1 MVTLVPMGT
10 GFGSLVMSPR
20 VVRAGE
26 RGTTTY
32 CLCLSWTSGIGA
44 QFCIASLNARTEA
57 KSENSVDC
65 SLARASPALSFG
77 NGGNGWASNH
87 LKNPSTSLVLDII
100 KARKSSGPPSTDCQP
115 VLKGAEC
122 VGWGRGLPGYLPA
135 RRASLIAFSTA
146 SNSALVPD
154 MVMR

>member
-1 MVTLVPMGT
+1 MGT

-26 RGTTTY
+26 RGMTTY

-44 QFCIASLNARTEA
+44 HFRITSLNATTEA

-65 SLARASPALSFG
+65 SLSFG
-77 NGGNGWASNH
+77 DGGNGWDPNH
-87 LKNPSTSLVLDII
+87 LRNPSTSLVLDII

-115 VLKGAEC
+115 VLNRELSVLVGAEGC
-122 VGWGRGLPGYLPA
+122 RVTYQPEEHR
-135 RRASLIAFSTA
+135 
-146 SNSALVPD
+146 
-154 MVMR
+154 

>member
-1 MVTLVPMGT
+1 MVSLVPMGT

-20 VVRAGE
+20 VVRAGK

-32 CLCLSWTSGIGA
+32 CLCLSWASGIGA
-44 QFCIASLNARTEA
+44 QPCIASLNATTEA

-77 NGGNGWASNH
+77 DGGTWWDFDQ
-87 LKNPSTSLVLDII
+87 LRNPSTSLVLDII

-115 VLKGAEC
+115 VLNMELSVLVGAEGC
-122 VGWGRGLPGYLPA
+122 RVTYQPEEHR
-135 RRASLIAFSTA
+135 
-146 SNSALVPD
+146 
-154 MVMR
+154 